1 MKQKNKS
8 VFCLVDAGNTSIKI
22 SLIQGSRE
30 TFKRFTLISSALEYL
45 KNIKKNIDTAG
56 LSSVRDS
63 KTTQALAQCLKSIS
77 GRFFFAR
84 DAALSLFKSRYD
96 LEKLGEDRLCALSYA
111 LLKGSAPCVVVDAGT
126 AVTID
131 FLKSP
136 SLFLG
141 GYICAGFQTECL
153 ALFSKTAKLPPLK
166 SFSKIK
172 GNKIPVNTQEAIASG
187 VFRVKSEGI
196 AALITEHLKT
206 IQAPG
211 KPWKVILSGGDAL
224 ILKNSF
230 KNIKAE
236 IVPEIV
242 LKGLNSLAE
251 MSPAP
256 QTIR

>member
-30 TFKRFTLISSALEYL
+30 TLKRFTLMSQVLEYL
-45 KNIKKNIDTAG
+45 KTIKKNPDAAG
-56 LSSVRDS
+56 LSSVCDS
-63 KTTQALAQCLKSIS
+63 KITQTLAKVLKNIS

-84 DAALSLFKSRYD
+84 KAALSLFKSRYD

-111 LLKGSAPCVVVDAGT
+111 MLKGLAPCVIVDAGT

-136 SLFLG
+136 NLFLG
-141 GYICAGFQTECL
+141 GYICAGFQTERL
-153 ALFSKTAKLPPLK
+153 ALASQTALLPPLK
-166 SFSKIK
+166 SVSEIK
-172 GNKIPVNTQEAIASG
+172 TNKIPVNTQEAIVSG

-206 IQAPG
+206 LQTPG
-211 KPWKVILSGGDAL
+211 KSWKIVLSGGDAL

-230 KNIKAE
+230 KNFKVE
-236 IVPEIV
+236 IIPEIV
-242 LKGLNSLAE
+242 LKGLHSLAGR
-251 MSPAP
+251 SPAP
-256 QTIR
+256 QNIR